1 MLDLRP
7 LACRP
12 TRSQLRE
19 HRRDRSGLHPR
30 VRVRPCFGGVSYT
43 ALMVLFAAVTLGL
56 RAWGAPPRLVIVGVV
71 LSAGS
76 ALGAVLC
83 ARGTR
88 LRTFVREYRLA
99 AVAESNGL
107 RYERG
112 AASPG
117 VPGLRF
123 SDGPGRALRRFRG
136 EIGGIAIEVGNYRR
150 ADGRVS
156 GYTIVDGEASIVDP
170 FDFATVDDWLRVS
183 DAVTPR
189 VAAGSS

>member
-7 LACRP
+7 LACQP
-12 TRSQLRE
+12 TRAELRE
-19 HRRDRSGLHPR
+19 HRRDREGLHPR

-56 RAWGAPPRLVIVGVV
+56 RAWGAPTRLVVVGVA

-76 ALGAVLC
+76 AIAAALC

-99 AVAESNGL
+99 AVAASNGL

-112 AASPG
+112 AAAPS
-117 VPGLRF
+117 VPGLRY
-123 SDGPGRALRRFRG
+123 SDSPGRALRRFRG
-136 EIGGIAIEVGNYRR
+136 EIGGVAVEVGNYRR

-156 GYTIVDGEASIVDP
+156 GYTLIDGEASVVEP
-170 FDFATVDDWLRVS
+170 FDFTTVDDWLRVS

-189 VAAGSS
+189 ADAGSS